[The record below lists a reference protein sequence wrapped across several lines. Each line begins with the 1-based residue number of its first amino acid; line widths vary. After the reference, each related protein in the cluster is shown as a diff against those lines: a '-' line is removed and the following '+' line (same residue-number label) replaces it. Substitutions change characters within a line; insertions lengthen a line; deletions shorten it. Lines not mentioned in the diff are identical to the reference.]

1 MDFMVSKLVNF
12 FVVLV
17 LSMSMLSGEENHN
30 YEIYVDEVIKS
41 FANEMFREFNLI
53 CIGDGGRMPY
63 DVETIQVDFTEYKRR
78 SIEEARKLEV
88 AATERFLKIIND
100 HEKIRPFLREFPFT
114 PKRVQVCISF
124 NKKNDT
130 YYPGKN
136 NVAYMSLINGKIY
149 YRGYDSD
156 NQKLVDLFEEPY
168 ESALK
173 IIKSTSP

>member
-1 MDFMVSKLVNF
+1 MNAEYRSAPYVK
-12 FVVLV
+12 
-17 LSMSMLSGEENHN
+17 
-30 YEIYVDEVIKS
+30 YVDELTQS
-41 FANEMFREFNLI
+41 FANEMKKEFGLV
-53 CIGDGGRMPY
+53 CIGNGGGMPD
-63 DVETIQVDFTEYKRR
+63 DVEEIQVIFTAYKKV
-78 SIEEARKLEV
+78 SIGEARKLEV

-100 HEKIRPFLREFPFT
+100 HEKIRPYLREFPFT

-149 YRGYDSD
+149 YRGYDAD